1 MGALAALDLRL
12 LRLLRTRGHTPAV
25 EAAVIRLARAGE
37 NGLLWSAIGV
47 AGGILSRRRRD
58 DYVRAIEI
66 VLLTLLANTAVKYT
80 VRRARPVLED
90 ELPALTPVLSGRSY
104 PSAHASTSFA
114 GARAL
119 AAAGLP
125 SGPLHL
131 VAVAMALSRPYLGV
145 HYPSDV
151 LAGAVLGDAVAR
163 LMTSPAR

>member
-1 MGALAALDLRL
+1 LKALAALDLRL
-12 LRLLRTRGHTPAV
+12 LRLLRTRGHAPAV
-25 EAAVIRLARAGE
+25 EAALIRLAQAGE
-37 NGLLWSAIGV
+37 NGFLWNAIAVVGGTLSA
-47 AGGILSRRRRD
+47 RRRD

-66 VLLTLLANTAVKYT
+66 VLLTLLLNTAVKYT
-80 VRRARPVLED
+80 VRRARPVLEE

-119 AAAGLP
+119 GTAGLP
-125 SGPLHL
+125 EAPLRA

-151 LAGAVLGDAVAR
+151 LAGALLGDALAR
-163 LMTSPAR
+163 LMTR